1 MSTSGVA
8 AFGRTRDVEVGA
20 RGVLADPVARTQRV
34 QRLIPMK
41 QRLIGRR
48 CRPLLTRCCPGQ
60 RRPRS
65 SQSSR
70 SIFAGVEYRPLTA
83 YCLD

>member
-20 RGVLADPVARTQRV
+20 RGVLADPVARAQRV

-41 QRLIGRR
+41 QREAEAN
-48 CRPLLTRCCPGQ
+48 
-60 RRPRS
+60 RS
-65 SQSSR
+65 SLPISADSLLSR
-70 SIFAGVEYRPLTA
+70 
-83 YCLD
+83 